1 MRTTLL
7 KPIGEKERNGNEI
20 VDALSWKR
28 DGIGRGAASEKMIMF
43 LLLLVLFI
51 PAAAVWIRRRKL
63 QGGAGKSL
71 QEREGDNLLEKG
83 RERRE

>member
-1 MRTTLL
+1 MCTTLL
-7 KPIGEKERNGNEI
+7 KPIGIEERNGDKT

-28 DGIGRGAASEKMIMF
+28 DGIGRSAASEKVIKF
-43 LLLLVLFI
+43 LLSLVLFI